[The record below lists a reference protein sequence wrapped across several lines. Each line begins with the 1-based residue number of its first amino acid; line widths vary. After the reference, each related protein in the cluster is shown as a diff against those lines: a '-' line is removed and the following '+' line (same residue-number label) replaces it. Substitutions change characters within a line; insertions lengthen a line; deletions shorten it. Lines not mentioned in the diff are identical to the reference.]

1 VTRKP
6 NRSRVAVLVV
16 KVTVVMVLKVVVA
29 GDRDA
34 YRVYD

>member
-1 VTRKP
+1 
-6 NRSRVAVLVV
+6 VAVLVV